1 MGVKEIMIND
11 IVQVAEEHMRKS
23 VEILRTELLKIRTG
37 RAHPSLLD
45 HLTVNCYGNDM
56 PLNQVASVSVS
67 DPRTLM
73 ITPWDKTMI
82 PVIEKAILQSDLGLN
97 PATAGQVI
105 RIPMPP
111 LTEERRKDLVKVI
124 RGEAE
129 NTRVAIRNVRRDA
142 NAQIKDLLK
151 EKSISE
157 DEEHQAEDKIQKLT
171 NKYIAEVEAVLAKKE
186 EELMTV

>member
-1 MGVKEIMIND
+1 MIND

-73 ITPWDKTMI
+73 VTPWDKTMI

-111 LTEERRKDLVKVI
+111 LTEERRKDLVRVI

>member
-1 MGVKEIMIND
+1 MINS
-11 IVQVAEEHMRKS
+11 IIKTAEEHMQKS
-23 VEILRTELLKIRTG
+23 VEILHAELAKIRTG
-37 RAHPSLLD
+37 RAHPSLLE
-45 HLTVNCYGNDM
+45 HLTVPCYGSDM
-56 PLNQVASVSVS
+56 PLNQVASVNAT
-67 DPRTLM
+67 DARTLT
-73 ITPWDKTMI
+73 IQAWDKTLV
-82 PVIEKAILQSDLGLN
+82 PAIEKAIMQSGLGLN

-105 RIPMPP
+105 RVPMPP

-151 EKSISE
+151 EKTISE
-157 DEEHQAEDKIQKLT
+157 DEERQASDKVQKLT
-171 NKYIAEVEAVLAKKE
+171 DKYIAKVESILAKKE